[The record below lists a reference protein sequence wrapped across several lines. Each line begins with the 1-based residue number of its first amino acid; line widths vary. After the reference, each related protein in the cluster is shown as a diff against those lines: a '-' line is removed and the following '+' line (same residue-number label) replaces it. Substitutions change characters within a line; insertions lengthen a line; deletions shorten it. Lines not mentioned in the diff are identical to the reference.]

1 MVVWLATLISATSRF
16 ALQVHWYVSWHHLCS
31 SLFPVACLDCLQRI
45 LDSSCSCCQWCRRN
59 QRGLSC
65 IPSCFKDA
73 FIFVSSSSFTAICIS
88 LTELRFNALSGLGYW
103 VPEASGVIKVEML
116 VIWAAIQI
124 YNLLCFCWLQSLVS
138 LIFSFM
144 LVWDMPAIRRGVQ
157 SLKQSRLSIVYE
169 EIAPVVNFI
178 LLFTKCFSS
187 FPL

>member
-1 MVVWLATLISATSRF
+1 MIKEYAGAMVVWLATLISATSRF
-16 ALQVHWYVSWHHLCS
+16 A
-31 SLFPVACLDCLQRI
+31 
-45 LDSSCSCCQWCRRN
+45 
-59 QRGLSC
+59 
-65 IPSCFKDA
+65 
-73 FIFVSSSSFTAICIS
+73 
-88 LTELRFNALSGLGYW
+88 
-103 VPEASGVIKVEML
+103 
-116 VIWAAIQI
+116 
-124 YNLLCFCWLQSLVS
+124 LQSLVS